1 MSYVND
7 SSDVLSKPDLLSIPS
22 GDTLTVPAL
31 ISIASSENTQG
42 TSIGSSSIQYKSH
55 EVDPKKDSE
64 TKSKKKKKTAKA
76 NGAPETATKSKP
88 KSKKSKES
96 SSGKPTD
103 ESNSKTSET
112 EAASKEKPKKT
123 SKKSKPD
130 SATKQS
136 IKPSFGK
143 SSKVVSKPAPINEPT
158 DTAAVVPEPF
168 IAVPKVNEAVVEETD
183 VLMKDSNSNV
193 ESQELIASSIS
204 DLISNVVSEASVAN
218 GIGEGKRETI

>member
-76 NGAPETATKSKP
+76 NATKSKP

-168 IAVPKVNEAVVEETD
+168 IAVPKVNEAVVEETE